1 MWTSKTRRKV
11 IEEEESRVW
20 QREEWMLFVK
30 LSLQR
35 ERDGRKKKGD
45 TEAAEPQD
53 IVEIIIAVVKFV
65 SP

>member
-1 MWTSKTRRKV
+1 VWTSKSRRKV

-53 IVEIIIAVVKFV
+53 SVEIIIAVVKFV